1 MGGRGATYKN
11 YSGQMNIQVEDTLS
25 EDSETEKQT
34 AIVKQL
40 KKRNVLVMA
49 STDNIP
55 DEILTPQLE
64 TIDKI
69 LSQTKLYP
77 FMEDKKLMIRTE
89 KMGNHRIQACFWC
102 KEVDFHHPQ
111 IIYNKSI
118 VNKTVEHIENSVKE
132 QIKAKYWSN
141 SDPQNY
147 IKHTTAHEM
156 GHLVQRILTEKH
168 AEKNAERGKRLL
180 RGREYDRMFADKM
193 QKEVLRIAKEELNSS
208 QKEISLYGESSPYEF
223 FAETY
228 AELICSTK
236 PTPLAQAMEI
246 YLRRIE

>member
-11 YSGQMNIQVEDTLS
+11 YSGQMNIQVDDTLS

-49 STDNIP
+49 STDNIS
-55 DEILTPQLE
+55 DEILTPQLK
-64 TIDKI
+64 TINKI
-69 LSQTKLYP
+69 LSKTKLYP

-89 KMGNHRIQACFWC
+89 KMGNHRIQACFKC
-102 KEVDFHHPQ
+102 DEKDFNHPQ
-111 IIYNKSI
+111 LIYNKSI
-118 VNKTVEHIENSVKE
+118 NNKTAEHIENSVKE
-132 QIKAKYWSN
+132 NIKARHWSK

-147 IKHTTAHEM
+147 IAHTTAHEM

-180 RGREYDRMFADKM
+180 RGRVYGTIIAYRMKADI
-193 QKEVLRIAKEELNSS
+193 LRIAKEELHSS
-208 QKEISLYGESSPYEF
+208 QEKISTYGESSPYEF

-236 PTPLAQAMEI
+236 PTPLAQALEI
-246 YLRRIE
+246 YLRRI